1 MTKKTFLR
9 ATLCG
14 FVTLLLAGCHVPQNI
29 SYFQDAAALNNMAVS
44 GVDQFKLRPEDKINI
59 VVNCQN
65 PMLEQ
70 QFTLTTATK
79 GGTVLGAEVAP
90 ITSAGGSGNSQ
101 VVAYTVDEQGTIDFP
116 ILGKIRVAGMTR
128 GEVAAYIKD
137 RLVAR
142 ELVSDPI
149 VTVEYVNLSVRVMGE
164 VAKPGNISIT
174 KDHFTLMDALTHA
187 GDLTINGN
195 RKTVMVNR
203 QADGVNKVYY
213 VDLTNMQQTL
223 LSPAYYLEQND
234 LVYVSPNDKRMRES
248 RGEGNAFQT
257 PSLWLSIASFLT
269 TLAVL
274 IF

>member
-1 MTKKTFLR
+1 MDI
-9 ATLCG
+9 A
-14 FVTLLLAGCHVPQNI
+14 
-29 SYFQDAAALNNMAVS
+29 YFQDAAALDGMALQPER
-44 GVDQFKLRPEDKINI
+44 QFRLRPEDKINI
-59 VVNCQN
+59 VVNSSN

-70 QFTLTTATK
+70 QFTLSTATK

-203 QADGVNKVYY
+203 QVDGVNKVYY